1 MTKRTDT
8 TTAAAVIETVAL
20 PVNAV
25 PFKLED
31 MLSDLAVLEAEA
43 DKLAEAELAAEI
55 VAAAEQADAAEQAE
69 DEDEPTDQATKA
81 PATSQAIAA
90 QAEADEVEHVPG
102 DLKEIIKAIT
112 DDDRQIMRSYVH
124 DAFDRRLQFEAAHG
138 NKKADKIDAYRKKI
152 ATLPLCA
159 MLVATDTDPDFVN
172 RSVSEGKRYN
182 IYAIDKLAD
191 VLMGLET
198 GFIKNPH
205 NLAILKSLILF
216 RDAGVNFTGEM
227 ALAAASDKFK
237 VDAKLAKLLVRHT
250 VAKGTASTQASSTM
264 NALQTLGI
272 VINRGDKKRAI
283 WQLTDTPQSRRLEEV
298 LAA

>member
-1 MTKRTDT
+1 MSRKNTK
-8 TTAAAVIETVAL
+8 TAVVANVETVAL

-25 PFKLED
+25 PFNLDD

-55 VAAAEQADAAEQAE
+55 VAAAEQADAEDAGE
-69 DEDEPTDQATKA
+69 DEATEDQAIEA
-81 PATSQAIAA
+81 PATGQAIAE

-102 DLKEIIKAIT
+102 DLKEIIKTIT

-152 ATLPLCA
+152 TTLPLCA

-172 RSVSEGKRYN
+172 RSISEGKRFN

-205 NLAILKSLILF
+205 NLAILKSLIQF
-216 RDAGVNFTGEM
+216 RDAGVSFTGEM

-237 VDAKLAKLLVRHT
+237 VDAAAAKLLVRHT